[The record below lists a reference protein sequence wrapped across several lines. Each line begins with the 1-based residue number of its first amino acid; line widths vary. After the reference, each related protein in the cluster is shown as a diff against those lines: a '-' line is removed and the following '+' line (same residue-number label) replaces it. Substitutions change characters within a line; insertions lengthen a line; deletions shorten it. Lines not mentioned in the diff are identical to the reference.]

1 MPTFNPN
8 IPQNGDDADAD
19 PLRDNFNAL
28 NDQDTAQA
36 QGLASIQ
43 ALVANQAA
51 LIASQDT
58 RITTLEAQLGSLAA
72 RIAALE
78 AASVSL
84 TGSGFGEAGACGK
97 LTVIGTFAGK
107 PMYQAAG
114 GWYYCWNEAG
124 GMWICR
130 DALPGTGDL
139 SNNRYADNGYAADI
153 KDVVWGPGFNPGM
166 MPYGT
171 VS

>member
-1 MPTFNPN
+1 MPF
-8 IPQNGDDADAD
+8 D
-19 PLRDNFNAL
+19 PALPASGTKIKSAELRNQLNAL
-28 NDQDTAQA
+28 NDHSTYIEALVVAQA
-36 QGLASIQ
+36 ATIANLETQIAGILARIVALENPPLAS
-43 ALVANQAA
+43 
-51 LIASQDT
+51 
-58 RITTLEAQLGSLAA
+58 
-72 RIAALE
+72 
-78 AASVSL
+78 
-84 TGSGFGEAGACGK
+84 SGFGEAGANGK
-97 LTVIGTFAGK
+97 LTIIGMFAGK

-114 GWYYCWNEAG
+114 GWYFCWNPDG

-166 MPYGT
+166 MPYGI